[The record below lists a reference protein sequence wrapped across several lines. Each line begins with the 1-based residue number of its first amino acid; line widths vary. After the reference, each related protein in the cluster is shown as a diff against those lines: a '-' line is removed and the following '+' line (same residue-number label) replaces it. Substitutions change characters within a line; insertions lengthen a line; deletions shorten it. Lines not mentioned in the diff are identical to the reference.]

1 MLLNLEF
8 HELGFEHL
16 HGVVAVL
23 ELRALGLAGGDDA
36 RGLVDESNGRARLV
50 DVLAAGAGRAVD
62 LHFNIL
68 GTNFDLNVVGQ
79 LRHDLEG
86 CKARLAAGIRVERGN
101 AH

>member
-1 MLLNLEF
+1 MP
-8 HELGFEHL
+8 
-16 HGVVAVL
+16 V
-23 ELRALGLAGGDDA
+23 GLWMSRTA
-36 RGLVDESNGRARLV
+36 EARLV

-68 GTNFDLNVVGQ
+68 GTNFDLDIVGQ

-86 CKARLAAGIRVERGN
+86 CKARLAAGVRVERGN